1 MAGHPSSPRRG
12 ATRSGTTNQR
22 MGTIAKFKR
31 LIAGAAAFAAGMAA
45 AAGPVR
51 AQAGA
56 PVDWQLGFQDAVTPV
71 MREIEWF
78 HDKLVLPIITVI
90 AGFVLVLL
98 VICMIRFRKSA
109 NPTPSKTTHHTLLE
123 VAWTVVPILILVVIA
138 IPSFRLLYFQ
148 NDYLYKV
155 EDPELTIKAIGVQWY
170 WTYEYPDNGG
180 FSFDS
185 YMVPEEELKPGQ
197 PRLLTVDAEVVV
209 PVGKVVRMIVTADPQ
224 GVIHS
229 WAIPAFGVKID
240 AVPGRLN
247 ETWFKVERAGLYHGQ
262 CSELCGKD
270 HAFMPITVRAVGE
283 EEFDAW
289 AETARTAGVE
299 EASRMFASK
308 PAEPAA
314 EPGKTAAQTPSSG
327 L

>member
-1 MAGHPSSPRRG
+1 M
-12 ATRSGTTNQR
+12 
-22 MGTIAKFKR
+22 TIFKR
-31 LIAGAAAFAAGMAA
+31 LTGLAGAIAAGSAA
-45 AAGPVR
+45 AAGKVH
-51 AQAGA
+51 AAAGA
-56 PVDWQLGFQDAVTPV
+56 PVDWQIGFQDAVTPV
-71 MREIEWF
+71 MYQVAWF
-78 HDKLVLPIITVI
+78 HDYLLLPIIAVV
-90 AGFVLVLL
+90 AGFVMLL
-98 VICMIRFRKSA
+98 LAVCMLRFRKGA
-109 NPTPSKTTHHTLLE
+109 NPTPSRTSHHTFLE
-123 VAWTVVPILILVVIA
+123 VAWTVVPVLTLVVIA

-148 NDYLYKV
+148 QDYLYRV
-155 EDPELTIKAIGVQWY
+155 EAPDLTVKAIGVQWY

-180 FSFDS
+180 FGFDS
-185 YMVPEEELKPGQ
+185 FLVPENDLQPGQ

-209 PVGKVVRMIVTADPQ
+209 PVGKLVRMIVTADPQ

-270 HAFMPITVRAVGE
+270 HAFMPITVRAVSQ

-299 EASRMFASK
+299 QANKMFALK
-308 PAEPAA
+308 TNAPAA
-314 EPGKTAAQTPSSG
+314 AGGRAAALKGSSG
-327 L
+327 D

>member
-1 MAGHPSSPRRG
+1 M
-12 ATRSGTTNQR
+12 
-22 MGTIAKFKR
+22 TIFKR
-31 LIAGAAAFAAGMAA
+31 LTGLAGAIAAGSAA
-45 AAGPVR
+45 AAGKVH
-51 AQAGA
+51 AAAGA
-56 PVDWQLGFQDAVTPV
+56 PVDWQIGFQDAVTPV
-71 MREIEWF
+71 MYQVAWF
-78 HDKLVLPIITVI
+78 HDYLLLPIIAVV
-90 AGFVLVLL
+90 AGFVMLL
-98 VICMIRFRKSA
+98 LAVCMLRFRKGA
-109 NPTPSKTTHHTLLE
+109 NPTPSRTSHHTFLE
-123 VAWTVVPILILVVIA
+123 VAWTVVPVLTLVVIA

-148 NDYLYKV
+148 QDYLYRV
-155 EDPELTIKAIGVQWY
+155 EAPDLTVKAIGVQWY

-180 FSFDS
+180 FGFDS
-185 YMVPEEELKPGQ
+185 FLVPENDLQPGQ

-209 PVGKVVRMIVTADPQ
+209 PVGKLVRMIVTADPQ

-270 HAFMPITVRAVGE
+270 HAFMPITVRAVSQ

-299 EASRMFASK
+299 QANKMFALK
-308 PAEPAA
+308 TNAPAA
-314 EPGKTAAQTPSSG
+314 AGDRAAALKGSTG
-327 L
+327 D